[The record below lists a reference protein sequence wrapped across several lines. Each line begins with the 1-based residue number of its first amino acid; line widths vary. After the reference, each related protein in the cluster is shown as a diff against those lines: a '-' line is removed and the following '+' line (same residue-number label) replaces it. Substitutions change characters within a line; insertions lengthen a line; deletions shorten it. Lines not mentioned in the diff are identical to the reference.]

1 MSINIDLGSKTSEN
15 SVINESMIKQITGG
29 DRISARE
36 MYSYTNLSGVIKANI
51 MTQNLNVIWN
61 EFRRFPPETNL
72 QLVRINDSA
81 NIKVY
86 NYQTKEYIMSISMK
100 NVYLLIDNINS
111 CDELKAIRELIE
123 VENVFST
130 ALVNLQI

>member
-1 MSINIDLGSKTSEN
+1 
-15 SVINESMIKQITGG
+15 
-29 DRISARE
+29 
-36 MYSYTNLSGVIKANI
+36 

-72 QLVRINDSA
+72 QLVRINDSD

-86 NYQTKEYIMSISMK
+86 NYQTKEYIMSISMN
-100 NVYLLIDNINS
+100 NVYLIIDNIYS

-130 ALVNLQI
+130 ALMNLQI